1 MKRLFDFIISL
12 CALLAFAPLLFVL
25 YILIRLKLGSPVL
38 FKQERPGLNSEV
50 FTMVKFRSMKEA
62 YDKNARVLFKKIAKE
77 VGFDLPEGIYL
88 AVLGPSFETP
98 AEIKAFK
105 LMGADV
111 VAMSVVPE
119 VIVAKHC
126 GLKVTGFA
134 AVTNMASG
142 ITDEPIAHEDVLVY
156 ANKASEKLI
165 KLVELGI
172 ERLALKSRA

>member
-1 MKRLFDFIISL
+1 MLEVALSGNLQNSLVTPAFQTNLSFTYDYQLTLTHAGITAIYGNSGEGKTTFLRLIAGLEKSQEGSL
-12 CALLAFAPLLFVL
+12 
-25 YILIRLKLGSPVL
+25 
-38 FKQERPGLNSEV
+38 
-50 FTMVKFRSMKEA
+50 
-62 YDKNARVLFKKIAKE
+62 LFKKIAKE